1 MSPATTKYVSLY
13 RTLQVSTIIG
23 MIVLFW
29 LGGCA
34 TLQLPVETSDSAL
47 RARAVSD
54 TVKEVTLSASVL
66 SAADS
71 EQLFGTDINSTGVQP
86 VWIEVRNNSTHT
98 LWLMRAGTDPSY
110 FSPLEVAWPLHTK
123 FAKKS
128 NASIDAYFNAHSFQS
143 PIPPGSTRNGIL
155 FTNPHLGTY
164 VFNVDLIGQQTIFP
178 FTLFLPIPGEH
189 DADTEAALA
198 RLAESD
204 NIDYRDSDAFRSALE
219 QLPCCANGGDP
230 VNMVFIGEIND
241 IGAAVIRRGYRMQ
254 KHDSDA
260 RQRLFERP
268 PDLVMRKSG
277 DGAVANWLRIWVAP
291 LRYQGKPVLLVQSG
305 RPLGGRFD
313 VTSSDKPQ
321 PHPNIDESRN
331 LLVQDLLYS
340 GGLAQLGYVGGVGVV
355 PRTLP
360 ENTDSATRYHTD
372 GLRAVLFF
380 VTRPLALSDIEILD
394 WVPVLQ
400 QRETKA
406 AENNMKEK
414 SDAQYTQ

>member
-1 MSPATTKYVSLY
+1 MSPATTEYF
-13 RTLQVSTIIG
+13 RTRQVSAIIG
-23 MIVLFW
+23 IIVLFW

-47 RARAVSD
+47 RSRAVSG
-54 TVKEVTLSASVL
+54 TVKDVTLSASVL
-66 SAADS
+66 STADS

-143 PIPPGSTRNGIL
+143 PIPPGTTRSGIL
-155 FTNPHLGTY
+155 FTNPHLGTH
-164 VFNVDLIGQQTIFP
+164 VFNVDLLGQQTIFP
-178 FTLFLPIPGEH
+178 FTLFLPIPGKH
-189 DADTEAALA
+189 DADTAAALA

-204 NIDYRDSDAFRSALE
+204 NIDYQDPDALRSALE
-219 QLPCCANGGDP
+219 QLPCCTDGGDP
-230 VNMVFIGEIND
+230 VNMIFIGEITD
-241 IGAAVIRRGYRMQ
+241 LAAAVIRRGYRLQ
-254 KHDSDA
+254 RHDSDN
-260 RQRLFERP
+260 RQHLFERP

-277 DGAVANWLRIWVAP
+277 EGAAANWLRSWVAP

-305 RPLGGRFD
+305 RPQGGRFA
-313 VTSSDKPQ
+313 VTDTGVQ
-321 PHPNIDESRN
+321 QLHPNIDESRS
-331 LLVQDLLYS
+331 LLIQDLLYS
-340 GGLAQLGYVGGVGVV
+340 GGLAQLGFVTGVGAV
-355 PRTLP
+355 PRTLL
-360 ENTDSATRYHTD
+360 ENTDSAPRYHTD

-380 VTRPLALSDIEILD
+380 VTRPLTLSDIEILD

-400 QRETKA
+400 QRETEA
-406 AENNMKEK
+406 AAKNPN
-414 SDAQYTQ
+414 